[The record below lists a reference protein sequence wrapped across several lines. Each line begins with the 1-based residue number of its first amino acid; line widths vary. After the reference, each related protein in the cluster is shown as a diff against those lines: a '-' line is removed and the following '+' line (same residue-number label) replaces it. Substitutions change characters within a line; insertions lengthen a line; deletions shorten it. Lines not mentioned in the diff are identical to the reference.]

1 MTRFATATT
10 HNSGL
15 LLFLFLLRLGIHQR
29 RDVLCLLLLVHLL
42 LFLVQLAFPR
52 NRFRP
57 NRSRLVRQVSGNQI
71 VGVVQRRIHCDDGH
85 NK

>member
-1 MTRFATATT
+1 MSRFATATA
-10 HNSGL
+10 HDSGL
-15 LLFLFLLRLGIHQR
+15 LLFLLLLRLGIHQR
-29 RDVLCLLLLVHLL
+29 RDVLRLLPLVHLL